1 MQGTYIQEGREIDY
15 TPSAA
20 VVAGQVVVQGP
31 LVGIAKVAIAAG
43 KLGALSVSGIF
54 DVDQNAEIITAGASV
69 YWDADG
75 TSVSGTAGA
84 GAATATASGNTFMG
98 FAQALTAATDSYVRI
113 ALRSAET
120 TAGGV
125 ATATS
130 ITGTAS
136 TLPIAGL
143 QAAQG
148 GTATVAGGVSTADA
162 NAGGAASLTGGRA
175 GAEGVGGA
183 ATVAGG
189 LGGTTSGT
197 GGAAALAG
205 GAAASAAGNAVGG
218 AASVTG
224 GIGKGNLAGGAVAVT
239 GGVGGATGAGG
250 LVAVAGGTGGA
261 TSGTGGVVSLTGGA
275 AHGSATNAAGGA
287 ASIVG
292 GAGKG
297 TGVGGAVAVTGG
309 AAAGSGAGG
318 NVTLTPGTSGSGIA
332 GGVIIRG
339 DAFFA
344 QDAATAESAGAQTI
358 AAADFVN
365 GIVVHTVTTGATLTT
380 PTGAQIAAVL
390 PAGVTTGD
398 AFRFHVI
405 TVGTGSD
412 DISTL
417 TAGDGDVTF
426 VGNVT
431 VGPDAAGTCGYGTW
445 IFRMTGAT
453 TFVGYRVG

>member
-1 MQGTYIQEGREIDY
+1 MSQATYIQVGREIDY
-15 TPSAA
+15 TPSSA
-20 VVAGQVVVQGP
+20 VVAGQVVVQAN
-31 LVGIAKVAIAAG
+31 LVGVAKTAIAAS

-54 DVDQNAEIITAGASV
+54 DVDQNAEIIPAGAPV

-75 TSVSGTAGA
+75 SSVSGTAGA

-98 FAQALTAATDSYVRI
+98 FSQALTAATDSYVRV

-120 TAGGV
+120 VAGGV

-143 QAAQG
+143 AAAQG
-148 GTATVAGGVSTADA
+148 GTATVTGGTSSTA
-162 NAGGAASLTGGRA
+162 
-175 GAEGVGGA
+175 
-183 ATVAGG
+183 
-189 LGGTTSGT
+189 
-197 GGAAALAG
+197 
-205 GAAASAAGNAVGG
+205 GN
-218 AASVTG
+218 
-224 GIGKGNLAGGAVAVT
+224 AGGAVALT
-239 GGVGGATGAGG
+239 GGVGGATGVGG
-250 LVAVAGGTGGA
+250 AATVAGGTGGA

-287 ASIVG
+287 ASLVG

-297 TGVGGAVAVTGG
+297 TGVGGAAVVHGG

-344 QDAATAESAGAQTI
+344 QDAATAESAGNQAI

-365 GIVVHTVTTGATLTT
+365 GIVVHTVTSGSSLTT

-398 AFRFHVI
+398 AFRLHVI
-405 TVGTGSD
+405 TVGTGND

-431 VGPDAAGTCGYGTW
+431 VGPDAVGTCGYGTW
-445 IFRMTGAT
+445 IFRMTGLT